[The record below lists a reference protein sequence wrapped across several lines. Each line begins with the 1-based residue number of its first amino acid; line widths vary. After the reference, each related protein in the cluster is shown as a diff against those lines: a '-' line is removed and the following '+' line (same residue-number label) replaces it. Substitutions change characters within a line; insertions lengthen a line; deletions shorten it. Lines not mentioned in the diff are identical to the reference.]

1 MIGRRRPLDELV
13 AIMMLRFL
21 VLLLNLLQ
29 EVGNILL
36 ALVWRECSPKM
47 RAKFS
52 VGGSHGPHKAF
63 IRPALG

>member
-21 VLLLNLLQ
+21 VLLLNLRQ

-36 ALVWRECSPKM
+36 ALV
-47 RAKFS
+47 
-52 VGGSHGPHKAF
+52 
-63 IRPALG
+63 